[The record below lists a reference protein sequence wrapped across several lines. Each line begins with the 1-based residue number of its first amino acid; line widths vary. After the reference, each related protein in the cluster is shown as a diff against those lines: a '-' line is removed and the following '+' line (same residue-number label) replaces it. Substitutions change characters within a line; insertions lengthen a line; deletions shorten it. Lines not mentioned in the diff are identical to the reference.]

1 MLVMI
6 EGFDN
11 IVDEFSDNE
20 GDEEAGND
28 WKKSLT
34 VKEETKRHEE
44 VMRRM
49 I

>member
-28 WKKSLT
+28 
-34 VKEETKRHEE
+34 
-44 VMRRM
+44 
-49 I
+49 